1 MTHLRPPATPHRLK
15 GLLAVAL
22 VIVAGA
28 AQAQFSMVPAP
39 MPSQP
44 RESSAEIEKEYRID
58 GARHLYATYPMRVLR
73 GKLPPLMYAMMI
85 TETEIDA
92 EGNVVNVVVVREPAA
107 AKEVTP
113 WVVAMIKRATPFPA
127 PRKMGGVKYFEVW
140 AVDKSGLFQLD
151 TLSEGQR

>member
-1 MTHLRPPATPHRLK
+1 MTNIKYYLATSA
-15 GLLAVAL
+15 LLASISAHSQF
-22 VIVAGA
+22 A
-28 AQAQFSMVPAP
+28 AVPTP
-39 MPSQP
+39 LQP
-44 RESSAEIEKEYRID
+44 AEQRSSEAEIAKEYRID
-58 GARHLYATYPMRVLR
+58 AARHIYAAYPMRVMR

-92 EGNVVNVVVVREPAA
+92 TGNVVNVVVVREPAA

-113 WVVAMIKRATPFPA
+113 WVVAMIRRAGPFPA
-127 PRKMGGVKYFEVW
+127 PVKMGGVKYFEVW